1 MEDTLAKTK
10 NQTIWYENDELIRE
24 YLDSAKNVSKLET
37 VGPKEKLSIFKLIKD
52 TMADQPE

>member
-1 MEDTLAKTK
+1 MEDTITKAKD
-10 NQTIWYENDELIRE
+10 QTIWYENDELIRE
-24 YLDSAKNVSKLET
+24 YLDSARNVSKLKT